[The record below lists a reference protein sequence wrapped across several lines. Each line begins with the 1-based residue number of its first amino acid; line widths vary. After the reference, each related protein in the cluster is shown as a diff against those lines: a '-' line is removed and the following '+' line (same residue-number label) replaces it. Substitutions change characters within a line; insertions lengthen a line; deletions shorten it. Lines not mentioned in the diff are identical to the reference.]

1 MCTQTLKLSTFVR
14 HLATSIPARPLLSSP
29 RRHLQKGVSN
39 SPAQSI
45 STICSSAMNPES
57 EESINYDCIDV
68 SVRLNLSFKTLE
80 KINALRDHF
89 GVKTR
94 TEVLQHLLEE
104 LLQD

>member
-1 MCTQTLKLSTFVR
+1 
-14 HLATSIPARPLLSSP
+14 
-29 RRHLQKGVSN
+29 
-39 SPAQSI
+39 
-45 STICSSAMNPES
+45 MNPES